1 MENRQSEACKLT
13 YSVSTPSRCLERGGA
28 SKAGPGGPT
37 RVRACSGGGG
47 HGGAAESE
55 SGTGGTRSPR
65 PVRGDLSALQRVQ
78 VKPRPLSHL
87 VTQLR
92 GRGGPGGQSSHCVT
106 QPPPPHPPP
115 GGSSVVLTRLFN
127 AHRGREVLLSAS
139 PPRGGLRL
147 GRLTGLFGRVEVI
160 ERGPFHAGLQMCPFQ
175 CSRLYHH
182 GNLRATT
189 GSQAGAIFILGP
201 LTPGGRT
208 AGKVPKPPW
217 GVRG

>member
-37 RVRACSGGGG
+37 RVRACSGGGWARRCG
-47 HGGAAESE
+47 RIRVRHWGDQISQARQGRPFCFAESAGKAAAPVTPGDSAKGTGRAGGA
-55 SGTGGTRSPR
+55 
-65 PVRGDLSALQRVQ
+65 VQ
-78 VKPRPLSHL
+78 PLCDS
-87 VTQLR
+87 T
-92 GRGGPGGQSSHCVT
+92 
-106 QPPPPHPPP
+106 PPPHPPP